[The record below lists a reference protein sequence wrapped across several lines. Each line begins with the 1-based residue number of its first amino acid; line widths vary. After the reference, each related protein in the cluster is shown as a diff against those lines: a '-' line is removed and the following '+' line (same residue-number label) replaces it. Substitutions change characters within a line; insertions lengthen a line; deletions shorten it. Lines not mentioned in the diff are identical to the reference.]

1 MSESF
6 GLSDSEYERLTRRVQ
21 ELIEQAEQL
30 PYPKI
35 RDLVF
40 ELLRGLDALH
50 REALARMLH
59 RVEEEAP
66 ELAERLPE
74 DRVVRT
80 LLALYN
86 FGPGADEIPEPSNEP
101 DGFVAADQ
109 VGIMDDEQS
118 AEAGHA
124 ADADNEITRP
134 VWIPGGQRSDLDPGT
149 LTPKS
154 FEGKNVLLCRVED
167 EIYALENVC
176 PGSAL
181 TLQQGDL
188 NGHTLTCPWHG
199 CRYDVRTGERQ
210 DEPDEPAVET
220 FPVEIGDD
228 GQFSIGFNV
237 GHRSAN

>member
-6 GLSDSEYERLTRRVQ
+6 GLSDAEYERLTHRVQ
-21 ELIEQAEQL
+21 ELIERTEQL

-35 RDLVF
+35 RDLIF

-50 REALARMLH
+50 REALARMLR

-86 FGPGADEIPEPSNEP
+86 FGPGADEIPEPSEEP
-101 DGFVAADQ
+101 DGFVAKDQ
-109 VGIMDDEQS
+109 VGIMDGDTS
-118 AEAGHA
+118 
-124 ADADNEITRP
+124 DTADNEITRP
-134 VWIPGGQRSDLDPGT
+134 VWIPGGQRAELDSGA
-149 LTPKS
+149 LSPKS
-154 FEGKNVLLCRVED
+154 FEGQSVLLCRVDD
-167 EIYALENVC
+167 EMYALENVC

-181 TLQQGDL
+181 TLQQGHL
-188 NGHTLTCPWHG
+188 EGHTLVCPWHG

-210 DEPDEPAVET
+210 DEPEAPAVQT
-220 FPVEIGDD
+220 FPVRIGDD
-228 GQFSIGFNV
+228 GQFSVGFNV
-237 GHRSAN
+237 RHGAPN